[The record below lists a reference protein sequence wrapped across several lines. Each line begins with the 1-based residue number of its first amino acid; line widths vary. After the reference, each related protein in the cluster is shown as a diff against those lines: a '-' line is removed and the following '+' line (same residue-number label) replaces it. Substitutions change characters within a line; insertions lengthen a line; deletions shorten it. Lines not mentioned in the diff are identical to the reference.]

1 MADNREQI
9 YIRPRRGTR
18 STMYETS
25 KSAMVLKEGELFIE
39 VPDEG
44 VGKGPSKVKIG
55 DGVSA
60 YAALPYALG
69 DIDTVEFV
77 EERSNDAQLLIN
89 QVVSGA
95 KLSKIIANTK
105 RVMQLLLDKFAG
117 YLPITGGTVTGNVT
131 VNGNIT
137 SQNDTSRTVSV
148 KTDSIG
154 VTTLKTKSTQTDNI
168 EVILPDRAG
177 TLALADDVPT
187 ASDTYDPTSSDA
199 MSGKAINQ
207 ALGTLD
213 VTGASGITANK
224 TIKAWSETDGKV
236 SITTQNISI
245 TKSQI
250 SDFPALASVATS
262 GNYSDLNGKPSL
274 STVATSGSY
283 NDLSGTPTI
292 GTATITIQK
301 NGSNVN
307 SFSVNATSNKTI
319 NIPVPT
325 ALSDLTAD
333 STHRLVTDTEK
344 STWNGKQNKLT
355 AGSGVSIN
363 NSTNVI
369 SATGDHKVHVELEN
383 TTASS
388 GYPYAIMFSD
398 ISAPDAPYD
407 IPLKHS
413 SYFRYDP
420 GHYKLTILYSDY
432 TESGISFGS
441 SHGGGGYKNVYDTET
456 VAIYANNNNSQY
468 LCYGIQ
474 LVGSSNSWALAPVT
488 PNSANNTRLGTP
500 TYKWNQIYSVNGAI
514 DTSDRNLKEDILELD
529 STIKDFI
536 MDLKPVS
543 YRFKNINEG
552 DNHDRTHYGLIAQ
565 DVEETM
571 NKMGMTALDFAGFC
585 KDQKT
590 IKVNTTVNVLNE
602 ETGEIEEKATIED
615 QTIEGEYIY
624 GLRYG
629 EFISPLIK
637 MVQDQQREIESLK
650 ARLDELE
657 NR

>member
-89 QVVSGA
+89 QVISGA

-117 YLPITGGTVTGNVT
+117 YLPITGGTVTGNIT

-154 VTTLKTKSTQTDNI
+154 ATTLKTKTAQTTNVDI
-168 EVILPDRAG
+168 LLPDRAG
-177 TLALADDVPT
+177 TLALAEDVPA

-199 MSGKAINQ
+199 MSGKAVNE

-213 VTGASGITANK
+213 VSGASNIAASK
-224 TIKAWSETDGKV
+224 TIKSWSETDGKV

-250 SDFPALASVATS
+250 TDFPSLASVATS

-301 NGSNVN
+301 NGSNVS
-307 SFSVNATSNKTI
+307 SFSVNATANKTI

-355 AGSGVSIN
+355 AGSGISIN
-363 NSTNVI
+363 SNNVI
-369 SATGDHKVHVELEN
+369 ASDHLVQTSV
-383 TTASS
+383 TTDSKD
-388 GYPYAIMFSD
+388 YAVIFSD
-398 ISAPDAPYD
+398 IDVSQGTYNIGMRHCEHFRANPSTGGFYS
-407 IPLKHS
+407 LSYRFRGTSVRLHS
-413 SYFRYDP
+413 
-420 GHYKLTILYSDY
+420 
-432 TESGISFGS
+432 
-441 SHGGGGYKNVYDTET
+441 
-456 VAIYANNNNSQY
+456 Q
-468 LCYGIQ
+468 
-474 LVGSSNSWALAPVT
+474 VGSTSDIFHVYCQNTNDYSLSYGVLNNAWALCGRGPSSGST
-488 PNSANNTRLGTP
+488 NLGNANDLWKAVYAANGTI
-500 TYKWNQIYSVNGAI
+500 Q
-514 DTSDRNLKEDILELD
+514 TSDRNQKEDIVELD
-529 STIKDFI
+529 SSVKDFI

-543 YRFKNINEG
+543 YKFKNVHPDII
-552 DNHDRTHYGLIAQ
+552 HDRTHYGLIAQ

-571 NKMGMTALDFAGFC
+571 NKMGMTALDFGGFC
-585 KDQKT
+585 KDQKC
-590 IKVNTTVNVLNE
+590 IKVNETIIKRNE
-602 ETGEIEEKATIED
+602 YTGEDEEEIISRD
-615 QTIEGEYIY
+615 QIVEGEYVY
-624 GLRYG
+624 GLRYE

>member
-89 QVVSGA
+89 QVISGA

-117 YLPITGGTVTGNVT
+117 YLPITGGTVTGNIT
-131 VNGNIT
+131 VNGNIS

-154 VTTLKTKSTQTDNI
+154 ATTLKTKTAQTTNVD
-168 EVILPDRAG
+168 VLLPDRAG
-177 TLALADDVPT
+177 TLALAEDVPA

-199 MSGKAINQ
+199 MSGKAVNE

-213 VTGASGITANK
+213 VSGASNIAASK
-224 TIKAWSETDGKV
+224 TIKSWSETDGKV

-250 SDFPALASVATS
+250 TDFPSLASVATS

-301 NGSNVN
+301 NGSTVN

-355 AGSGVSIN
+355 AGSGISIN
-363 NSTNVI
+363 SNNVI
-369 SATGDHKVHVELEN
+369 ASDHLVQTSV
-383 TTASS
+383 TTDSKD
-388 GYPYAIMFSD
+388 YAVIFSD
-398 ISAPDAPYD
+398 IDVSQGTYNLGMRHCEHFRANPSTGGFYS
-407 IPLKHS
+407 LSYRFRGTSVRLHS
-413 SYFRYDP
+413 
-420 GHYKLTILYSDY
+420 
-432 TESGISFGS
+432 
-441 SHGGGGYKNVYDTET
+441 
-456 VAIYANNNNSQY
+456 Q
-468 LCYGIQ
+468 
-474 LVGSSNSWALAPVT
+474 VGSTSDIFHVYCQNTNDYSLSYGVLNNAWALCGRGPSSGST
-488 PNSANNTRLGTP
+488 NLGNANDLWKAVYAANGTI
-500 TYKWNQIYSVNGAI
+500 Q
-514 DTSDRNLKEDILELD
+514 TSDRNQKEDIVELD
-529 STIKDFI
+529 SSVKDFI

-543 YRFKNINEG
+543 YKFKNVHPDII
-552 DNHDRTHYGLIAQ
+552 HDRTHYGLIAQ

-571 NKMGMTALDFAGFC
+571 NKMGMTALDFGGFC
-585 KDQKT
+585 KDQKC
-590 IKVNTTVNVLNE
+590 IKVNETIIKRNE
-602 ETGEIEEKATIED
+602 YTGEDEEEIISRD
-615 QTIEGEYIY
+615 QIVEGEYVY
-624 GLRYG
+624 GLRYE